1 MHRPIIADTYASSM
15 RSWVSYR
22 FQIDF
27 DVYVWMGENDAKT
40 PGVDANFFEN
50 EEKKLRFQTNTDT
63 CGQGLIVFCR
73 AVDWPTVNFRGMYC
87 YFPVIR
93 LVNFV

>member
-1 MHRPIIADTYASSM
+1 M

-27 DVYVWMGENDAKT
+27 DVYVWTGENDAKT
-40 PGVDANFFEN
+40 LRVDANFFEN

-73 AVDWPTVNFRGMYC
+73 AVDWPTANFHGMYC

>member
-1 MHRPIIADTYASSM
+1 M

-27 DVYVWMGENDAKT
+27 DVYVWTGENDAKT
-40 PGVDANFFEN
+40 LGVDPNFFEN

-73 AVDWPTVNFRGMYC
+73 AVDWPTANFLGMYC

-93 LVNFV
+93 LVDFV